1 YSSLISIS
9 SIFSEEY
16 FFNIN
21 LRIKDK
27 IKLILFS
34 FLEAFGYRQ
43 MCSIFR
49 IVAIFKYRT
58 KKIIGRRSK
67 G

>member
-1 YSSLISIS
+1 
-9 SIFSEEY
+9 

-58 KKIIGRRSK
+58 KKNHWEKIERVSYLEQ
-67 G
+67 

>member
-1 YSSLISIS
+1 S
-9 SIFSEEY
+9 
-16 FFNIN
+16 
-21 LRIKDK
+21 

-58 KKIIGRRSK
+58 KKNHWEKIERVSYLEQ
-67 G
+67 